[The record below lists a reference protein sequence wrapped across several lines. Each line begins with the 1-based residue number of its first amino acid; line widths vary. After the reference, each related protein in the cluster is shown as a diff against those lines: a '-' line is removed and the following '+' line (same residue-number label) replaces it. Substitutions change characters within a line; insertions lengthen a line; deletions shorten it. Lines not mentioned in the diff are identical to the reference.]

1 MLWLGC
7 CMATFQAQAG
17 EAVQLRNS
25 YAGYISF
32 ELAAAGF
39 RNSTSDSCSANNTAT
54 GMLNNLP
61 AGSNIT
67 HAFLYWTGSYN
78 SASQSPD
85 YNVTFNNVSVSAD
98 RRYTDVFSSGGT
110 NYEFFNGIADVT
122 AIVQSQGAGSYTMT
136 NMTFNTG
143 SPHCGNSTVAG
154 GWALVVIYENASE
167 PLRVLN
173 IFDGFQHYQGSS
185 ITLIPNNFVV
195 AATPSGKHAHI
206 TWEGDEGNSTSLNGF
221 SETLTFQGN
230 VLTDATNPANNQ
242 FNSRSNIYT
251 AQTLG
256 LDVDAYD
263 IGNKLIAGETSVST
277 YYSSGQDLVF
287 LSAEI
292 ISVANAP
299 VADLSISSP
308 SANSVNSQT
317 NYPLV
322 FNISNNGPIASG
334 NFSTDISLPS
344 GMSYTGYSGTNW
356 SCSPLSASSYRCN
369 YSGSITKNASA
380 PALTINTYVAY
391 SAANSLTVSASV
403 TGSLFDNIQANNNL
417 NKVITLNKATF
428 ETSLKSVEDLNGGTV
443 NPGDTLRYTLSIKE
457 SSGIA
462 LNDFSVTDNLP
473 ANISSY
479 SFVSLPAGSSNQ
491 STTTGGSNGTGLI
504 DLRNLSIAAN
514 GTVNIVYD
522 AVVSSSAANGEAIS
536 NSFDILVGAISAQ
549 TINATTLYVAGNSNG
564 MIYNKPLYLDSG
576 NYLSRSAPT
585 ADTSITL
592 TEGSSTTF
600 TLNPALQKNLT
611 ISNVYGAI
619 PVNLW
624 LNRSSANNNNRS
636 YTISLGYGIN
646 SATTTIGSQVISN
659 EAQNTVATLKN
670 LSIALNNNITIPA
683 GNKIFLTIINNSTGS
698 RQRNL
703 DIHTLSTS
711 PSFVGLQA
719 STVIAVD
726 NLTLTDSAN
735 NAVTSLYTGEALKI
749 TSTVSD
755 PFGEADISNVL
766 LEIYDANGALVN
778 TLNAATL
785 SLADSDASAATKT
798 FTFNYTPVATLSNA
812 GMWKFRIVANEG
824 NEGWVSAYASQLLEI
839 KVPVPDV
846 VLTKTPLVISDPVNG
861 TNNPKA
867 IPGAVVQYSIVAI
880 NQGKGAT
887 DNNSVVIADA
897 VPENTSFIVSNF
909 DGSTNGPLKF
919 SDAASPN
926 NSGLSYNF
934 SALNSS
940 TDGLEFSLDGTDY
953 SYSPV
958 ADVNGTDSNIR
969 FFRIRPTGAMGA
981 AGSTNLPQFEFKYKV
996 TLH

>member
-1 MLWLGC
+1 
-7 CMATFQAQAG
+7 MAVFQAQAG

-25 YAGYISF
+25 YAGYLSF

-299 VADLSISSP
+299 VADLSISST

-457 SSGIA
+457 SSGIV

-479 SFVSLPAGSSNQ
+479 SFVSLPVGSNNQ

-514 GTVNIVYD
+514 STVNIVYD

-564 MIYNKPLYLDSG
+564 MIYNKPLYLSTTST
-576 NYLSRSAPT
+576 LSRTAPT
-585 ADTSITL
+585 QITSNIISENGGTVIYSL
-592 TEGSSTTF
+592 SPG
-600 TLNPALQKNLT
+600 LQKNLVL
-611 ISNVYGAI
+611 SGQYDAF
-619 PVNLW
+619 PVSLNLATTG
-624 LNRSSANNNNRS
+624 NRSR
-636 YTISLGYGIN
+636 TIDFTLSLAYG
-646 SATTTIGSQVISN
+646 TTVPGNTIASLSTSQALGTTADTYN
-659 EAQNTVATLKN
+659 FN
-670 LSIALNNNITIPA
+670 LNVSGTTSIPA
-683 GNKIFLTIINNSTGS
+683 GNKIFLAITNTTNNNRTRELEVFSINNG
-698 RQRNL
+698 Q
-703 DIHTLSTS
+703 

-719 STVIAVD
+719 TTVIAVD

-735 NAVTSLYTGEALKI
+735 NTITSLYTGEALKI

>member
-1 MLWLGC
+1 M
-7 CMATFQAQAG
+7 
-17 EAVQLRNS
+17 
-25 YAGYISF
+25 
-32 ELAAAGF
+32 
-39 RNSTSDSCSANNTAT
+39 
-54 GMLNNLP
+54 
-61 AGSNIT
+61 
-67 HAFLYWTGSYN
+67 
-78 SASQSPD
+78 
-85 YNVTFNNVSVSAD
+85 
-98 RRYTDVFSSGGT
+98 
-110 NYEFFNGIADVT
+110 
-122 AIVQSQGAGSYTMT
+122 
-136 NMTFNTG
+136 
-143 SPHCGNSTVAG
+143 
-154 GWALVVIYENASE
+154 
-167 PLRVLN
+167 
-173 IFDGFQHYQGSS
+173 
-185 ITLIPNNFVV
+185 
-195 AATPSGKHAHI
+195 
-206 TWEGDEGNSTSLNGF
+206 
-221 SETLTFQGN
+221 
-230 VLTDATNPANNQ
+230 
-242 FNSRSNIYT
+242 SNIYPGVT
-251 AQTLG
+251 ALG
-256 LDVDAYD
+256 VDVDAYD
-263 IGNKLIAGETSVST
+263 IGNKLVAGETSVST

-299 VADLSISSP
+299 VADLSIGSS
-308 SANSVNSQT
+308 SASSVNNQT

-334 NFSTDISLPS
+334 NFSTDINLPS
-344 GMSYTGYSGTNW
+344 GMTYTGYSGTNW

-369 YSGSITKNASA
+369 YSGSIAKNASA

-391 SAANSLTVSASV
+391 STANSLTVNASV
-403 TGSLFDNIQANNNL
+403 TGSLFDNIQANNSL

-428 ETSLKSVEDLNGGTV
+428 ETSIKSVEDLNGGTV

-479 SFVSLPAGSSNQ
+479 SFASLPTGISNQ
-491 STTTGGSNGTGLI
+491 STTTGGTNGTGLI

-522 AVVSSSAANGEAIS
+522 AVVSSSATNGAAIS
-536 NSFDILVGAISAQ
+536 NSFNILVGADTIH
-549 TINATTLYVAGNSNG
+549 TINATTLYIAGNSNG
-564 MIYNKPLYLDSG
+564 MSYNKPLYLNTTST
-576 NYLSRSAPT
+576 LSRTAPT
-585 ADTSITL
+585 QITSNIISENGGTVTYSL
-592 TEGSSTTF
+592 SPG
-600 TLNPALQKNLT
+600 LQKNLVL
-611 ISNVYGAI
+611 SGQYGAF
-619 PVNLW
+619 PVSLNL
-624 LNRSSANNNNRS
+624 
-636 YTISLGYGIN
+636 
-646 SATTTIGSQVISN
+646 ATTGNRGRTIDFTLSLAYGTTAPSN
-659 EAQNTVATLKN
+659 TIATLSTSQALGTTAAIYNFN
-670 LSIALNNNITIPA
+670 LNVSGTTNIPA
-683 GNKIFLTIINNSTGS
+683 GNKIFLTITNTTNNNKSRELEVFSINNG
-698 RQRNL
+698 Q
-703 DIHTLSTS
+703 

-726 NLTLTDSAN
+726 NLTITDASN
-735 NAVTSLYTGEALKI
+735 NAITSLYTGEALKI
-749 TSTVSD
+749 ISTVSD

-766 LEIYDANGALVN
+766 LEVYDANGTLLN

-785 SLADSDASAATKT
+785 SLNDSDASAATKT
-798 FTFNYTPVATLSNA
+798 FTFNYTPAATTSNT

-867 IPGAVVQYSIVAI
+867 IPGAIVQYSIVAI

-897 VPENTSFIVSNF
+897 IPENTSFIVSNF

-926 NSGLSYNF
+926 NSGLSYSF

-940 TDGLEFSLDGTDY
+940 TDAVEFSLDGTDY

-981 AGSTNLPQFEFKYKV
+981 ASVTAQPQFEFKYKV